1 MNEISAEPTSMSFL
15 LMSPAR
21 KLADSNVAM
30 ANCDDSA
37 DMAIRLMKER
47 QTKCVLLSRGGE
59 AVGIVTKT
67 DILFKV
73 LSQGKNPSKVR
84 LEEIM
89 NTPIIAVD
97 PASTVQEALS
107 IMDKHAIRQIV
118 VTAQIHLFLGSFRGT
133 IFLKESNS
141 QQPAAED
148 SALQGTPVCI
158 INPEAILFSKDD
170 ET

>member
-97 PASTVQEALS
+97 PTATVQEALS

-118 VTAQIHLFLGSFRGT
+118 VS
-133 IFLKESNS
+133 SNS
-141 QQPAAED
+141 SVLGIISRDDLFEREQLTTTAAED
-148 SALQGTPVCI
+148 SALRGTPVCI

>member
-47 QTKCVLLSRGGE
+47 QTKCVLLSRRGE

-73 LSQGKNPSKVR
+73 LSQGKNPSKVM

-97 PASTVQEALS
+97 PAATVQEALS

-118 VTAQIHLFLGSFRGT
+118 VS
-133 IFLKESNS
+133 SNS
-141 QQPAAED
+141 SVLGIISRDDLFEREQLTTTAAED

>member
-97 PASTVQEALS
+97 PAATVQEALS

-118 VTAQIHLFLGSFRGT
+118 VS
-133 IFLKESNS
+133 SNS
-141 QQPAAED
+141 SVLGIISRDDLFEREQLTTTAAENT
-148 SALQGTPVCI
+148 ALQGTPVCI
-158 INPEAILFSKDD
+158 INPEAVLFSKDD

>member
-37 DMAIRLMKER
+37 DMAIRLMKDR

-97 PASTVQEALS
+97 PSATVQEALS

-118 VTAQIHLFLGSFRGT
+118 VS
-133 IFLKESNS
+133 SNS
-141 QQPAAED
+141 SVLGIISRDDLFEREQLTTTAAED

>member
-97 PASTVQEALS
+97 PAATVQEALS

-118 VTAQIHLFLGSFRGT
+118 VS
-133 IFLKESNS
+133 SNS
-141 QQPAAED
+141 SVLGIISRDDLFEREQLTTTAVED

>member
-15 LMSPAR
+15 LMSPAK

-59 AVGIVTKT
+59 AVGIITKT

-97 PASTVQEALS
+97 PAATVQEALS

-118 VTAQIHLFLGSFRGT
+118 VS
-133 IFLKESNS
+133 SNS
-141 QQPAAED
+141 SVLGIISRDDLFEREQLTTTATED

>member
-47 QTKCVLLSRGGE
+47 QAKCVLLSRGGE

-97 PASTVQEALS
+97 PAATVQEALS

-118 VTAQIHLFLGSFRGT
+118 VSTNSSVLGIISRDDLFEREQLT
-133 IFLKESNS
+133 TT
-141 QQPAAED
+141 AAED

>member
-118 VTAQIHLFLGSFRGT
+118 VS
-133 IFLKESNS
+133 SNS
-141 QQPAAED
+141 
-148 SALQGTPVCI
+148 SVLGI
-158 INPEAILFSKDD
+158 ISRDDLF
-170 ET
+170 EREQLTTTAG

>member
-47 QTKCVLLSRGGE
+47 QTKCVLLSKGGE
-59 AVGIVTKT
+59 VVGIVTKT

-97 PASTVQEALS
+97 PAATVQEALS

-118 VTAQIHLFLGSFRGT
+118 VS
-133 IFLKESNS
+133 SNS
-141 QQPAAED
+141 
-148 SALQGTPVCI
+148 SVLGI
-158 INPEAILFSKDD
+158 ISRDDLFEREQLTTTADGRLGLTGYPSMYHKPRGHFI
-170 ET
+170 

>member
-97 PASTVQEALS
+97 PTATVQEALS

-118 VTAQIHLFLGSFRGT
+118 VS
-133 IFLKESNS
+133 SNS
-141 QQPAAED
+141 SVLGIISRDDLFEREQLTTTAAED